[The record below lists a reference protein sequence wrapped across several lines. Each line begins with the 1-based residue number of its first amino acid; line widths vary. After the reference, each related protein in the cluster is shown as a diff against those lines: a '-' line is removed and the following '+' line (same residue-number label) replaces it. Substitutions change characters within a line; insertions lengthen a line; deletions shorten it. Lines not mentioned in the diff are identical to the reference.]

1 MLVVTFAV
9 ISLKSPAII
18 MYTRMYVQ
26 SIIIFLLYS
35 TKEISN
41 KMKSKLKWQLHTD
54 VLNMLALK
62 HDWCCI

>member
-41 KMKSKLKWQLHTD
+41 KMKSKLK
-54 VLNMLALK
+54 
-62 HDWCCI
+62 